1 MALARPRSRLF
12 DIRLLGEPQFYADG
26 ELQRIA
32 IPPKA
37 LLLLCVLCLKAGQPV
52 DRTKLAYTLW
62 PDDAEDEAKG
72 KLRRHLH
79 LLGRALASPDDQS
92 QITAT
97 NTTLSWTPS
106 GTCTVDVV
114 EFDRLSR
121 SGEDLQLAVA
131 LYHGDLLPNFYEE
144 WLEAPRRRLREQQL
158 NNLLTLADRAMR
170 AEDPAGALEHA
181 RAALRI
187 DPWREDAIRHVVLAR
202 THLGDRSG
210 AMQEYAQFVTRLREE
225 FGAEPLAETKNAFE
239 AAKSAEPVATNL
251 PLETTSFV
259 GRGPQLNALNVLLT
273 GSRMVTVTGPG
284 GVGKSR
290 TVIRCARELLSAYS
304 DGVWL
309 IEAGTHSSEEQL
321 LHAIAQTLRI
331 DDSRQGVTLR
341 TLTQRLRDKQTLLV
355 FDNVESFVDPCA
367 KVCES
372 ILTSCPNVRILASS
386 REPLAVTGE
395 RIMRLAPFEDD
406 ADAIAL
412 FYDRAHAADA
422 SLEDTPQ
429 NRRTVTEICRRVDRL
444 PLATELAAARVST
457 LSLEEILERLHDRF
471 TVLKRPRAPAVRHHQ
486 TLRATIGWSHDLLA
500 PEEKVLFRRVAIFP
514 AAFTLAAAEAI
525 CIGEHLTHGNVLD
538 ALSRLVDKSL
548 VTVSQNTPTRR
559 YRFLDSIREFAL
571 CELYSSADV
580 DALRERYLAYYAA
593 LAERSAKELSGAH
606 QHVTLQMLEDEIDNV
621 RAALQLGQLDAR
633 YATSS
638 LDIACELQQ
647 FWLVRGYFA
656 EGRSWFEHTLRAAEN
671 SISLDVRARALS
683 SLAMFA
689 CFSDDLAAAERFERE
704 SLALRTAAGDAL
716 GISESLHVLG
726 GIAFDKGDLQA
737 AQALW
742 QECLLRSQATAN
754 AKQIAKTLDNLG
766 FVHSELGDYGK
777 ADACLQQS
785 LQAYRD
791 LEDTYGLAWVI
802 GHQARL
808 AERMGKYEEAADL
821 HLESQKLRE
830 QVGDQH
836 GIANSLHYLSACYY
850 ALGRIDEARE
860 AASRSIRIWHEL
872 HYKIWLADAFENMA
886 RIESARERFGHAATL
901 LGAAAHL
908 REITSKP
915 LPDYQRDCHDATLT
929 AVIESLGQPQAEEKQ
944 RIGGGLSLDEMV
956 RLALG
961 ASDGII
967 G

>member
-12 DIRLLGEPQFYADG
+12 DIHLLGEPQFYADG
-26 ELQRIA
+26 QLQRIP

-79 LLGRALASPDDQS
+79 LLGRAISSADEQS

-97 NTTLSWTPS
+97 NTTLSWNTT
-106 GTCTVDVV
+106 GTCAVDVV
-114 EFDRLSR
+114 EFERLSR
-121 SGEDLQLAVA
+121 SGDDLQRAVA

-158 NNLLTLADRAMR
+158 NNLLALADRAMR
-170 AEDPAGALEHA
+170 AEDPARALEHA

-239 AAKSAEPVATNL
+239 AAKTAERLATNL
-251 PLETTSFV
+251 PLETTSFI
-259 GRGPQLNALNVLLT
+259 GRGPQLNALSVLLS

-290 TVIRCARELLSAYS
+290 TVIRCARDLLSSYS

-309 IEAGTHSSEEQL
+309 IEAGTHSTEEQL

-331 DDSRQGVTLR
+331 DDSQQGLTLR

-355 FDNVESFVDPCA
+355 FDNVESFVEPCA
-367 KVCES
+367 KICES
-372 ILTSCPNVRILASS
+372 IATS

-395 RIMRLAPFEDD
+395 RIIRLAPFEDD

-412 FYDRAHAADA
+412 FYDRAHAADPA
-422 SLEDTPQ
+422 FEDTPQ
-429 NRRTVTEICRRVDRL
+429 NRSTVAEICRRLDRL
-444 PLATELAAARVST
+444 PLATELAAARIST
-457 LSLEEILERLHDRF
+457 LSPEEILDRLHDRF
-471 TVLKRPRAPAVRHHQ
+471 TVLKRPRAPTVRHHQ
-486 TLRATIGWSHDLLA
+486 TLRATIGWSYDLLA
-500 PEEKVLFRRVAIFP
+500 PEEKVLFRRMAMFP
-514 AAFTLAAAEAI
+514 AAFTLMAAEAI
-525 CIGEHLTHGNVLD
+525 CTGDVLTQGNVLD

-548 VTVSQNTPTRR
+548 LTVSQNTPTRR

-580 DALRERYLAYYAA
+580 DDLRERYLAYYAS
-593 LAERSAKELSGAH
+593 LAERSAKELGGAR
-606 QHVTLQMLEDEIDNV
+606 QQSTLQLLEDEIDNV
-621 RAALQLGQLDAR
+621 RAALQLGQIDSR
-633 YATSS
+633 YARSS

-656 EGRSWFEHTLRAAEN
+656 EGRSWFEHTLRAAEHT
-671 SISLDVRARALS
+671 ISPEVRARALS

-689 CFSDDLAAAERFERE
+689 CFSDDLNAAERFEQE
-704 SLALRTAAGDAL
+704 SLALRTAAGDAV

-737 AQALW
+737 AQRLW
-742 QECLLRSQATAN
+742 QECLVRSQAAGN

-766 FVHSELGDYGK
+766 FVQSELGDYVN

-785 LQAYRD
+785 LRAYQD

-808 AERMGKYEEAADL
+808 AERMGKYREAADL
-821 HLESQKLRE
+821 HVESQKLRE

-850 ALGRIDEARE
+850 ALGRLDEAHQ
-860 AASRSIRIWHEL
+860 AAARSIRIWHEL

-886 RIESARERFGHAATL
+886 RIESARGRYPHSAAL

-908 REITSKP
+908 RELTSKP
-915 LPDYQRDCHDATLT
+915 LPDYQREGHDATLS
-929 AVIESLGQPQAEEKQ
+929 AVIESLGQPQADEKQ
-944 RIGGGLSLDEMV
+944 RIGSSLSLEEMV

-961 ASDGII
+961 TNDVII
-967 G
+967 R